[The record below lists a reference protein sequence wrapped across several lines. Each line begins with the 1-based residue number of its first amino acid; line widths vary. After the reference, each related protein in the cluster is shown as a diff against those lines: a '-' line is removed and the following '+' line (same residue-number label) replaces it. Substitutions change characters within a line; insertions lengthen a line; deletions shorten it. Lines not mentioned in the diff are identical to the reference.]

1 MWDRRGPTCS
11 RQGPRRALGKS
22 GSGTTVVIF
31 RLSIRELVVTMAMRE
46 LVEGE
51 CGGANP
57 LMKLATH
64 FTQDKALRQEGLR
77 PGPWPP
83 GATAAETVSVL
94 GCVCG
99 GPFHQPTSCCLC
111 CYKE

>member
-1 MWDRRGPTCS
+1 MRWERGWLWDHS
-11 RQGPRRALGKS
+11 SNL
-22 GSGTTVVIF
+22 
-31 RLSIRELVVTMAMRE
+31 LSIRELVVTMAMRE

-83 GATAAETVSVL
+83 GAPASETVSVL
-94 GCVCG
+94 ELES
-99 GPFHQPTSCCLC
+99 PFLEPDSCFPC
-111 CYKE
+111 